1 MLNEN
6 IIKAYDIVY
15 KNNQPLPKEI
25 ALELAKL
32 EGSDILDLMSLAHK
46 VRVKYAQDEHIC
58 TIHNAKSG
66 ACSQNCSYCAQS
78 SFFKTAI
85 EVYPFQ
91 DFDIIASAAEKT
103 LNNGVNIFGLVTQG
117 YGYKKINRE
126 FQQILDTIDKLY
138 EKFPNLQVC
147 GSFGILSE
155 ETAKALADHK
165 VVHYNHN
172 LQVNP
177 PKYKELIATTHTIE
191 ERIETV
197 KLVKKY
203 GIQACCGGIFGLG
216 ETMEDRVE
224 LAYALRELDV
234 EIIPL
239 NVLIPIEGTA
249 VENVEPIP
257 AAEVAKSFA
266 ITRLVNP
273 TKAIKFAA
281 GRETRMKDFQGLLML
296 AGANGFLTGGYLTT
310 RGRETSEDKKLME
323 EIELFC

>member
-1 MLNEN
+1 MINAY
-6 IIKAYDIVY
+6 IKEAYDIVY
-15 KNNQPLPKEI
+15 INNNQLPKDL
-25 ALELAKL
+25 ALNLAKL
-32 EGSDILDLMSLAHK
+32 EGTDILDLISLANK
-46 VRVKYAQDEHIC
+46 VKVKYANDEHIC

-66 ACSQNCSYCAQS
+66 ACSQDCSYCAQS
-78 SFFKTAI
+78 SHFQTNI

-91 DFDIIASAAEKT
+91 DIKTIMMAAEKT
-103 LNNGVNIFGLVTQG
+103 LQSGVNIFGLVTQG

-126 FQQILDTIDKLY
+126 FQQILDTIDNIY
-138 EKFPNLQVC
+138 DVFPDIEVC

-165 VVHYNHN
+165 VKHYNHN

-177 PKYKELIATTHTIE
+177 TKYKDLVATTHIIE

-203 GIQACCGGIFGLG
+203 GIKACCGGIFGLG

-239 NVLIPIEGTA
+239 NVLIPIKGTK
-249 VENVEPIP
+249 VENAEPVPVSEI
-257 AAEVAKSFA
+257 AKAFA

-281 GRETRMKDFQGLLML
+281 GRETKMKDFQGLLML

-310 RGRETSEDKKLME
+310 RGRETHEDLDLLD
-323 EIELFC
+323 ELQRFS